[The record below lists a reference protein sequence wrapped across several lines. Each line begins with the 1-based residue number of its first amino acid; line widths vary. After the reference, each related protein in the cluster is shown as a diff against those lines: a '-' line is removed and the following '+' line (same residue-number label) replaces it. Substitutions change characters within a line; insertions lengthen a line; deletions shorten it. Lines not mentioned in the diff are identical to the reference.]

1 MNNKHLNAL
10 PPGLPAP
17 NPSTQNMFWV
27 QPTQQPC
34 MQNMFRTWCVC
45 HLVPSTQ
52 RQRPLAGPGPSMQIM
67 PRIWSRARNIYV
79 LGTNKHLNAL
89 FCFEH
94 AKYVLGLLNNFN
106 NKHLKLIST
115 PCRPLS
121 RARKM
126 GACKICVGLGHG
138 QWSPPSTQNMHG
150 QCQ

>member
-1 MNNKHLNAL
+1 MNIILNNKHLNAL

-17 NPSTQNMFWV
+17 NPSTENMFWV

-52 RQRPLAGPGPSMQIM
+52 RQRPLAGPGPEHAKYI
-67 PRIWSRARNIYV
+67 
-79 LGTNKHLNAL
+79 LGTNQRLNAL
-89 FCFEH
+89 FRARKICF
-94 AKYVLGLLNNFN
+94 GLNNNFN

-121 RARKM
+121 RARK
-126 GACKICVGLGHG
+126 ICLGLVCVSLGPEHAAAT
-138 QWSPPSTQNMHG
+138 PPGGPWPKHANYA
-150 QCQ
+150 

>member
-1 MNNKHLNAL
+1 MSLGPCDSLSRARKICLGLGVCVTWSLSRARKICLGLVCVCVTWSRARSGNAPWRAL
-10 PPGLPAP
+10 VPSTQNIFWEQINVSSSQRLVS
-17 NPSTQNMFWV
+17 STQNMFWV
-27 QPTQQPC
+27 
-34 MQNMFRTWCVC
+34 N
-45 HLVPSTQ
+45 
-52 RQRPLAGPGPSMQIM
+52 
-67 PRIWSRARNIYV
+67 
-79 LGTNKHLNAL
+79 
-89 FCFEH
+89 
-94 AKYVLGLLNNFN
+94 LGLLNNFN

>member
-1 MNNKHLNAL
+1 MNIILNNKHLNAL

-52 RQRPLAGPGPSMQIM
+52 RQRPLAGPGPEHAKYI
-67 PRIWSRARNIYV
+67 
-79 LGTNKHLNAL
+79 LGTNQRLK
-89 FCFEH
+89 FSTPCFEH